1 MPLEGPAQGLG
12 VVKVIVSVKAKVF
25 EVADPT
31 TFLTDAA
38 RNDDGRNAAAS
49 ITINY
54 VAAEPAAAAGDPT
67 VYSIRRLSDS
77 LLPVTAATENVIIL
91 LSEQPKAFTKDNVDV
106 TNATWIDPVALVA
119 IPEDPNGPDND
130 DDENDADAVV
140 NVDNMPSTGRDNK
153 LYPYVLE
160 ITPKYEN
167 KNDIV
172 VKVKAFEDMV
182 LPVALKYTP
191 PARETGYMEGRSKL
205 TIKVGK
211 EAPKDK
217 TAGFEEYV
225 IPKEIRIP
233 NGGYLVACHKRRGLR
248 HRE

>member
-1 MPLEGPAQGLG
+1 
-12 VVKVIVSVKAKVF
+12 
-25 EVADPT
+25 
-31 TFLTDAA
+31 
-38 RNDDGRNAAAS
+38 
-49 ITINY
+49 
-54 VAAEPAAAAGDPT
+54 
-67 VYSIRRLSDS
+67 
-77 LLPVTAATENVIIL
+77 
-91 LSEQPKAFTKDNVDV
+91 
-106 TNATWIDPVALVA
+106 
-119 IPEDPNGPDND
+119 
-130 DDENDADAVV
+130 
-140 NVDNMPSTGRDNK
+140 MPSTGRDNK

-217 TAGFEEYV
+217 TAGFEVVDSERNTDTQRWL
-225 IPKEIRIP
+225 PRC
-233 NGGYLVACHKRRGLR
+233 CHKRRGLR